1 MPPQPSKQ
9 ARKLPRQQAG
19 GRPVLL
25 SSKVANVV
33 LGCCEA
39 VMNFKIFVKQGDATS
54 IRPPLEADVKYVDG
68 TLVAI
73 IPISSTP
80 ADASGANTSSV
91 AMFRVTGYWTSGS
104 NTYSDYVVARTW
116 DGTTLG
122 TTDIK
127 IARPPNLRPSI
138 TSETIDGVAITYT
151 WSNGNQRSAT
161 DGTNTETQKVFP
173 RYTTGTAPFD
183 IIFAASVAKTGVA
196 AVDAQSTPWQEI
208 SPARTWQ
215 V

>member
-1 MPPQPSKQ
+1 MPPVSTNRT
-9 ARKLPRQQAG
+9 RKLPRQKAG
-19 GRPVLL
+19 GNPVLL
-25 SSKVANVV
+25 NSKVANIV
-33 LGCCEA
+33 LGCCDA
-39 VMNFKIFVKQGDATS
+39 LMNLKIFVKQGNATS
-54 IRPPLEADVKYVDG
+54 TLPTIEADVKFTGD

-73 IPISSTP
+73 IPTSASP
-80 ADASGANTSSV
+80 PDASSANTSSV
-91 AMFRVTGYWTSGS
+91 AMFRVTAYWTSGS

-122 TTDIK
+122 STDIY

-208 SPARTWQ
+208 SPSRTWQ